1 MSEALDLKN
10 AVSLTSSEVSPCEQK
25 IEFKV
30 TADGVSAAFKESAKT
45 ARKHAQIP
53 GFRIGKAPVELVAK
67 RYAEY
72 IAEDAAKTIQS
83 AAFDK
88 LSGGEFDNLD
98 IVSFGAMDAAA
109 KPEAGKEYVF
119 SIQVETAPVFDL
131 PDYRNFKIEL
141 PETGDMD
148 KRVADRLAYL
158 KGLYSDYATITGT
171 AQKGDM
177 MKVSYDSDF
186 AVEDDASASL
196 KRLVKAEDSWI
207 WLNEPEQFPGI
218 IAALDGKETG
228 VENAV
233 TITFPAD
240 FREEKLQGKT
250 VNYKFTIKEIQRK
263 TPIESDEKLA
273 EKLHAENVEKMM
285 ADIRDG
291 AAKEAEYEKKE
302 AAKAKVLELLLPC
315 IEKAELPKGLVASTV
330 QREFQRIA
338 EQLVRSEKDVETFK
352 ADREKHMEEAKKAA
366 DAYLR
371 KFFVLRKVANAEK
384 ITVSEAEMDAQI
396 KSMCAYMGYKEA
408 DVRKMLA
415 RNGGNSEL
423 QADILMNKALDA
435 VAGMAK

>member
-1 MSEALDLKN
+1 MSEALNLKD
-10 AVSLTSSEVSPCEQK
+10 AVTLASSEVAPCEQK

-30 TADGVSAAFKESAKT
+30 TADGVTAAFKQSAMT

-98 IVSFGAMDAAA
+98 IVSFGSMDAAE
-109 KPEAGKEYVF
+109 KPESGKEYVF

-131 PDYRNFKIEL
+131 PDYKNFKIEL

-148 KRVADRLAYL
+148 KRVAARLAYL
-158 KGLYSDYATITGT
+158 KGLYSDYATITGA

-396 KSMCAYMGYKEA
+396 KGMCAYMGYKEA

>member
-1 MSEALDLKN
+1 MSEALNLKD
-10 AVSLTSSEVSPCEQK
+10 AVTFTTSEVSPCEQK

-30 TADGVSAAFKESAKT
+30 TADGVSAAFKQSAKT
-45 ARKHAQIP
+45 AQKHAQIP
-53 GFRIGKAPVELVAK
+53 GFRIGKAPVEVVAK
-67 RYAEY
+67 RYAQY
-72 IAEDAAKTIQS
+72 IAEDAEKLLQS

-88 LSGGEFDNLD
+88 LSGGEFDKLD
-98 IVSFGAMDAAA
+98 IVSFGELNADV

-119 SIQVETAPVFDL
+119 SFEVETAPEFEL
-131 PDYRNFKIEL
+131 PDYKNLKIEL
-141 PETGDMD
+141 PEAADID
-148 KRVADRLAYL
+148 KRIADRLAYL
-158 KGLYSDYATITGT
+158 KGLYSDYTTITG
-171 AQKGDM
+171 AARKGDM

-186 AVEDDASASL
+186 AVADDASASL
-196 KRLVKAEDSWI
+196 KRLVKAEESWI

-233 TITFPAD
+233 AITFPAD
-240 FREEKLQGKT
+240 FREEGLQGKT

-263 TPIESDEKLA
+263 TPIESNEKLA

-285 ADIRDG
+285 ADI
-291 AAKEAEYEKKE
+291 KEGVEKGAEYEKKE
-302 AAKAKVLELLLPC
+302 AVKAKIIEQLLPC
-315 IEKAELPKGLVASTV
+315 IEKAELPKGLVASRV
-330 QREFQRIA
+330 QMEFQHIA
-338 EQLVRSEKDVETFK
+338 EHLVRSEKDIETFK
-352 ADREKHMEEAKKAA
+352 ADREKHMEEAKKNA

-384 ITVSEAEMDAQI
+384 ITVSEEEMDVQI
-396 KSMCAYMGYKEA
+396 KAMCSYIGYKEA

-435 VAGMAK
+435 VAALVK

>member
-1 MSEALDLKN
+1 MSEALNLKD
-10 AVSLTSSEVSPCEQK
+10 AVTLASSEVAPCEQK

-30 TADGVSAAFKESAKT
+30 TADGVTAAFKQSAMT

-98 IVSFGAMDAAA
+98 IVSFGSMDAAE

-131 PDYRNFKIEL
+131 PDYKNFKIEL

-148 KRVADRLAYL
+148 KRVAARLAYL
-158 KGLYSDYATITGT
+158 KGLYSDYATITGA

-228 VENAV
+228 VEHAV
-233 TITFPAD
+233 TIAFPAD

-396 KSMCAYMGYKEA
+396 KGMCAYMGYKEA

>member
-1 MSEALDLKN
+1 MSEALNLKD
-10 AVSLTSSEVSPCEQK
+10 AVTLASSEVAPCEQK

-30 TADGVSAAFKESAKT
+30 TADGVTAAFKQSAMT

-98 IVSFGAMDAAA
+98 IVSFGSMDAAE

-131 PDYRNFKIEL
+131 PDYKNFKIEL

-158 KGLYSDYATITGT
+158 KGLYSDYATITGAT
-171 AQKGDM
+171 QKGDM

-396 KSMCAYMGYKEA
+396 KGMCAYMGYKEA

>member
-30 TADGVSAAFKESAKT
+30 TADGVSAAFRESAKT

-186 AVEDDASASL
+186 AAEDDASASL

-250 VNYKFTIKEIQRK
+250 VNYKVTIKEIQRK

-352 ADREKHMEEAKKAA
+352 ADREKHMEEARKAA